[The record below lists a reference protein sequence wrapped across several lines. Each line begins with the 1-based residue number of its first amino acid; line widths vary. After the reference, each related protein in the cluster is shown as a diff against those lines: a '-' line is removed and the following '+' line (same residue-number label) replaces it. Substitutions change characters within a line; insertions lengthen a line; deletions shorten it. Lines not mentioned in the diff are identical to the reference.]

1 MTAAPLFVDFAR
13 VVLDR
18 REREGIRGI
27 YHERNR
33 FSVHV
38 EGAAFAAMPL
48 DAIRPRDLRAWIREM
63 QDKIAQGTDHTLAD
77 DTVKRAFS
85 LVSSVF
91 TVAIEDDILEMDPSH
106 AVKVKK
112 RVTERS
118 TREKWTVLSLDEQK
132 LLAKCDAIPVADRL
146 AIRFAVATGLRQG
159 EQFALELRDLHLG
172 VESPHVYV
180 RFGKPGLPPK
190 SGKTR
195 RVPLM
200 ADGLVAAKEWSY
212 LLGDF
217 APSNPHSL
225 VFPTPRGGRR
235 SVGKPLGGGG
245 RFKQHLAMIGVTRR
259 VRWHDLRH
267 TFCSNLVTGVLGRR
281 WSLEEIRPLAGHS
294 SITITERYSH
304 MDERE
309 LARAAGET
317 AFSHGP
323 AIADCEAS
331 PDTERDVAAWDGFD
345 ENDLQAVA
353 S

>member
-172 VESPHVYV
+172 VESPHVFV

-225 VFPTPRGGRR
+225 VFPTISVTRSAATSSRVCSAGAGRSRRSARLLAIARLPLLSGTRTWTSASSRALPARPPSRTGPRSRIAKRRPTPNATSPRGTA
-235 SVGKPLGGGG
+235 S
-245 RFKQHLAMIGVTRR
+245 TR
-259 VRWHDLRH
+259 
-267 TFCSNLVTGVLGRR
+267 TNSRR
-281 WSLEEIRPLAGHS
+281 WRREEGRS
-294 SITITERYSH
+294 R
-304 MDERE
+304 
-309 LARAAGET
+309 
-317 AFSHGP
+317 
-323 AIADCEAS
+323 
-331 PDTERDVAAWDGFD
+331 W
-345 ENDLQAVA
+345 
-353 S
+353 